1 MCRLFVEALTFNVTI
16 LYQIM
21 ILSLR
26 VMVCMCVGVCMGVG
40 VWLGGFVCDL
50 IDLLIKLV
58 ISTMYIR
65 LTTPLSK
72 TMSF

>member
-26 VMVCMCVGVCMGVG
+26 VMVCMGVG